1 MTNFRARPHFEDRQ
15 IQQNVG
21 ESITLSGQT
30 NFDLGNYNGYV
41 FDTYGGFITGVSGT
55 TFSTLPFSAST
66 DPLIGWD
73 NQTMYQQSTL
83 RLIPPRKVLF
93 SGNTDTISSITQ
105 EDVTNYIITSVDS
118 GGTLSWL
125 PLSGLTS
132 TSCTP
137 NLSVTTIQ
145 PCTSGGTV
153 TLDGNFRILGNFIVS
168 GVTSASTTIIETEIV
183 RVEDNNIELNYGGN
197 HSTAVGGGI
206 TVLSGQ
212 SISLDSTIYIDNN
225 GYWVFNPGLNSPTIL
240 SGATYLGDYSPTYT
254 NRSLV
259 DKEYVDLKVSGYT
272 LEQTLI
278 AGNITGTNWIDTD
291 EYGIRNY
298 VSATDYSYIKLDTAR
313 IRLDSY
319 DGGNQSIVEV
329 RRDGEIHTY
338 SHGYL
343 VNGLGS
349 FSGITYNTDYSS
361 NYTNRSLVD
370 KEYVDNQITGVTSNI
385 LFEAGGTTDLSIKS
399 KIGVNTLTSDSRY
412 SFVFGDGN
420 TVASDYGIIGGLSNT
435 TPNGANSSNVLGASC
450 VLGTGIY
457 QNVFGRNISSSGDH
471 SFTIGKD
478 HINSGPYSSVLG
490 RDNNNT
496 SSYNLISGYQNIS
509 TGGTY
514 SSILGRGNSTTSS
527 YVFIAGF
534 NNIVDGTGGAA
545 IGTSNTV
552 SGVYA
557 STIGGLNNTAN
568 NSYASVIGGQNNIS
582 SGQHS
587 LSFGVNCTASG
598 NYSVAGGFTNQ
609 TTNSNSVAFGNLNQS
624 TGAQS
629 FSVNNTNLASGTNSF
644 AINQL
649 NRASGLNSFV
659 GGYNSTGS
667 TLGNFIH
674 SYNSSVSGFYSS
686 ILGGIDNNVNGDKSV
701 VIGGTGNTV
710 GGENSVIVGGNN
722 LTLNKDNTVLVPSLI
737 VNGGVIIG
745 TLGTGTSLFNLGL
758 DASGNVVTGTTA
770 GSLEE
775 TLVVGNTTGN
785 NNILSPIGYG
795 LVSENT
801 GTTAGYVIQSGR
813 ATMYANDGI
822 LPFPTDDA
830 YIDVLTNGSVA
841 IQGTSALDINFATIN
856 VTGSGTFS
864 GMTYNADYSSNFTN
878 RSLVDKGYVDNAITG
893 NTISLSQVLTNGN
906 STGGNNIQTS
916 SGDYIGSN
924 PLSASRSNIQFN
936 SNNLY
941 FHSYNAGFG
950 DPDYGGNSIELHTTG
965 ITVSNTLGTFR
976 GIEYDADYSSNYTN
990 RSLVDK
996 EYVDGL
1002 ITVGLFTGGTGTN
1015 SIKAIGDGT
1024 NTASGDYSFTIG
1036 QANTT
1041 SGTNSFAINQLN
1053 TASGLNSFV
1062 GGYNSTGS
1070 TLGNF
1075 IHSYNSSVSGDY
1087 SSVLGGNGNSVTGVQ
1102 SAVIGGTG
1110 NTVGG
1115 DNSVIVGGSGL
1126 TLNKDNYVLVPHLK
1140 TNTICEAGT
1149 QFKTPTNIAGAIASN
1164 TYDFN
1169 CDGGMSQVL
1178 DLQAATSASTLT
1190 FSNPMEG
1197 NTYML
1202 IVVQGSG
1209 LYNLVLPSGWWLN
1222 DTSPFDF
1229 TTLADNDRAMVTAT
1243 YLGSTWYFAVKELTL
1258 V

>member
-212 SISLDSTIYIDNN
+212 SISLDSTIYTDNN

-240 SGATYLGDYSPTYT
+240 SGATYLGDYSPT
-254 NRSLV
+254 
-259 DKEYVDLKVSGYT
+259 
-272 LEQTLI
+272 
-278 AGNITGTNWIDTD
+278 
-291 EYGIRNY
+291 
-298 VSATDYSYIKLDTAR
+298 
-313 IRLDSY
+313 
-319 DGGNQSIVEV
+319 
-329 RRDGEIHTY
+329 
-338 SHGYL
+338 
-343 VNGLGS
+343 
-349 FSGITYNTDYSS
+349 
-361 NYTNRSLVD
+361 YTNRSLVD

-710 GGENSVIVGGNN
+710 GGENSVIVGGSGINGVN
-722 LTLNKDNTVLVPSLI
+722 DNTVYMNNLFVTNGRADVSYDQNDATTLRVYNGDLGSEARSQILFGVNRGGTDVDGFILYGADAFTGVTTFNDNGTGYLTDSLTMSTGGGGPNQRGHINIGTRRGSDGEIRFFAGNDDFDNTTLRAKITTSGATINGDLI
-737 VNGGVIIG
+737 VNGGVSIG
-745 TLGTGTSLFNLGL
+745 TIGNGTSLFNLGL

-770 GSLEE
+770 
-775 TLVVGNTTGN
+775 
-785 NNILSPIGYG
+785 
-795 LVSENT
+795 
-801 GTTAGYVIQSGR
+801 
-813 ATMYANDGI
+813 
-822 LPFPTDDA
+822 
-830 YIDVLTNGSVA
+830 
-841 IQGTSALDINFATIN
+841 
-856 VTGSGTFS
+856 
-864 GMTYNADYSSNFTN
+864 
-878 RSLVDKGYVDNAITG
+878 
-893 NTISLSQVLTNGN
+893 
-906 STGGNNIQTS
+906 
-916 SGDYIGSN
+916 
-924 PLSASRSNIQFN
+924 
-936 SNNLY
+936 
-941 FHSYNAGFG
+941 
-950 DPDYGGNSIELHTTG
+950 
-965 ITVSNTLGTFR
+965 
-976 GIEYDADYSSNYTN
+976 
-990 RSLVDK
+990 
-996 EYVDGL
+996 
-1002 ITVGLFTGGTGTN
+1002 GLFTGGTGTN

-1070 TLGNF
+1070 TLGAF